1 MDIASAGRSVTAAL
15 YGRTRELHR
24 DAERTGLIADMLHGR
39 ADRRGYVLLLRNL
52 HPAYQALEQGLER
65 HRDSS
70 ILGAMAK
77 HQLDRAGAIRR
88 DLDALCGARWFN
100 TVPMLPAGIAYLR
113 RIEAAAS
120 GDGSLLIAHAY
131 TRYLG
136 DLNGGL
142 ILRRLLERTL
152 RLSPEQLTHY
162 DFSGIGDVTKLKVAY
177 REALDQAGAA
187 APDVDL
193 VIEEGAAAFACNIAL
208 SVEIQRHVAASA
220 VAIAADT

>member
-1 MDIASAGRSVTAAL
+1 MEIASAGRSLTAAL

-52 HPAYQALEQGLER
+52 HPAYQALEQGIER
-65 HRDSS
+65 HRDSF
-70 ILGAMAK
+70 ILGPMAK
-77 HQLDRAGAIRR
+77 HRLDRAGAIRR
-88 DLDALCGARWFN
+88 DLDALCGSRWAN
-100 TVPMLPAGIAYLR
+100 TVPMLPAGVAYLR
-113 RIEAAAS
+113 RIESAAA

-142 ILRRLLERTL
+142 ILRRLLEKTL
-152 RLSPEQLTHY
+152 RLGPEQLAHY
-162 DFSGIGDVTKLKVAY
+162 DFSDIGDVATLKLAY

-187 APDVDL
+187 APDVDR
-193 VIEEGAAAFACNIAL
+193 VVEEGAAAFACNIAL
-208 SVEIQRHVAASA
+208 SIEIQRVVSEGTA
-220 VAIAADT
+220 VAAADT